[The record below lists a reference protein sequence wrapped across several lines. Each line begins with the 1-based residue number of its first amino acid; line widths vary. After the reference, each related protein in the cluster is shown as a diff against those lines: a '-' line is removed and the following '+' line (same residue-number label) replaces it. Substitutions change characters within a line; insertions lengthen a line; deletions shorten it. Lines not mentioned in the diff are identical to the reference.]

1 LKSALFEDILQAEG
15 LMNFIWYSTN
25 HSIMSNIYVLIF
37 IGFVDDFNQIVESKS
52 FATILLMSIL
62 F

>member
-1 LKSALFEDILQAEG
+1 
-15 LMNFIWYSTN
+15 
-25 HSIMSNIYVLIF
+25 MSNIYVLIF

>member
-1 LKSALFEDILQAEG
+1 
-15 LMNFIWYSTN
+15 
-25 HSIMSNIYVLIF
+25 MSKIYVLIF
-37 IGFVDDFNQIVESKS
+37 KSFVAYFYQIEESKS

>member
-15 LMNFIWYSTN
+15 LLNFIWYRTN

-37 IGFVDDFNQIVESKS
+37 IGFVDDFN
-52 FATILLMSIL
+52 
-62 F
+62 

>member
-1 LKSALFEDILQAEG
+1 
-15 LMNFIWYSTN
+15 MN
-25 HSIMSNIYVLIF
+25 NIYDLIF
-37 IGFVDDFNQIVESKS
+37 KSFVAYFYQIVESKS